1 MKLVSK
7 WKATA
12 LQKRQTPENMHS
24 STKPILSLTWK
35 ASQVTIKTEFQSQI
49 KDKERA
55 VLTRKCQTIHSV
67 TRRQIAERQA
77 LFEQIDTCLN
87 DCRVESEPFSYFVLA
102 DRNRLETTTLK
113 MVKTLRNKLTVF
125 NSNISNKHTSKQHWK
140 EKSMWVH
147 NSKVMKIFVVM
158 TSKWPLNQP
167 EPDYLKKYSSCPFNL
182 NLLT

>member
-24 STKPILSLTWK
+24 STKPILSLAWK

-125 NSNISNKHTSKQHWK
+125 NKQHLEQTHQQTTLKRK
-140 EKSMWVH
+140 EHVGSQLKSDE
-147 NSKVMKIFVVM
+147 NFCRYD
-158 TSKWPLNQP
+158 Q
-167 EPDYLKKYSSCPFNL
+167 
-182 NLLT
+182 